1 MEDPALVPRLRWAT
15 LGYHHDWDTKV
26 YSEENASPF
35 PVELA
40 ALTGGIAAGAGF
52 PSFLAEAAIVNFYP
66 MDASLGSFTVLTRI
80 CSIQL
85 LLAIDL
91 KMVTSSVCYH
101 NNIHM

>member
-35 PVELA
+35 PEDLA
-40 ALTGGIAAGAGF
+40 ALTGGIAAAAGF

-66 MDASLGSFTVLTRI
+66 MDASLGSYKLYCINQYMLNLTVKI
-80 CSIQL
+80 VISN
-85 LLAIDL
+85 
-91 KMVTSSVCYH
+91 VCYH
-101 NNIHM
+101 N